1 MPEAVASNS
10 ISVPEIQRAIEAN
23 FETFDETIHQ
33 LEALAAMT
41 ETFIDDHADTRQ
53 FSYGIGSLFRQVVTD
68 FRETY
73 GQLSNQSGV
82 LQDAAT
88 HWMNT
93 CLLFEKKRRLF
104 FPQGDEV
111 FYLLKD
117 KLITIAE
124 NAFRDSGALI
134 NELAA
139 RKIASDY
146 ARQIIDRI
154 GSEDDPVEAG
164 SFLPWA
170 ELEILKDVGQRIA
183 DKQVPPMPEGE
194 VRRTVNRLSASA
206 SDGVAD
212 EAREKIERAADA
224 S

>member
-10 ISVPEIQRAIEAN
+10 ISVPEIQRAIEDN
-23 FETFDETIHQ
+23 FETFDETIRQ
-33 LEALAAMT
+33 LEALAAMI
-41 ETFIDDHADTRQ
+41 ETFIDDHTDTRQ

-68 FRETY
+68 FRATY
-73 GQLSNQSGV
+73 DRLSDDSRR

-88 HWMNT
+88 RWMNT
-93 CLLFEKKRRLF
+93 CLLFEKKRRAF

-117 KLITIAE
+117 KLINIAE
-124 NAFRDSGALI
+124 NAYRNSGGPI
-134 NELAA
+134 YEVVA
-139 RKIASDY
+139 RKIAGDY

-154 GSEDDPVEAG
+154 EGEDDPMEAG

-170 ELEILKDVGQRIA
+170 ELEIRKALASRDDEGQATAVSQEDVQHA
-183 DKQVPPMPEGE
+183 VD
-194 VRRTVNRLSASA
+194 RLSAPA
-206 SDGVAD
+206 GDGLANNV
-212 EAREKIERAADA
+212 REKIERAADA